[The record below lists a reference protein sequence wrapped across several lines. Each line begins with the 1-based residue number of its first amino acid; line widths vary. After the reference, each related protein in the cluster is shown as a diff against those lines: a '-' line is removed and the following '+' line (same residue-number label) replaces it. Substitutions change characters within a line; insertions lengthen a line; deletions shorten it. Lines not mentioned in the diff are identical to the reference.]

1 MKLAFCGAVKKW
13 SPCSASWKMA
23 LNFKNFSPNPALTM
37 HYNGNYWGKIWCCSH
52 KSNFTRILWC
62 KDCALI
68 WTLAIVWEKSSIQ
81 WLTSLSRGGQLQ
93 PKLCARYIDLWPR
106 FKKHQIIFYRIAR
119 IFGTIL
125 IRRPAFCGP
134 LDLHSV
140 DFIGLDI
147 ESNNYSLT
155 GSLVISNDEL
165 SQKIGPKL
173 LFLGFKLPKMETR
186 ILWAVYS
193 FHGQLGDEFWHSQN
207 LKILK

>member
-1 MKLAFCGAVKKW
+1 MPDTYTYDQG
-13 SPCSASWKMA
+13 SINIRS
-23 LNFKNFSPNPALTM
+23 FSIGLL
-37 HYNGNYWGKIWCCSH
+37 G
-52 KSNFTRILWC
+52 FFR
-62 KDCALI
+62 
-68 WTLAIVWEKSSIQ
+68 
-81 WLTSLSRGGQLQ
+81 
-93 PKLCARYIDLWPR
+93 
-106 FKKHQIIFYRIAR
+106 
-119 IFGTIL
+119 TIL
-125 IRRPAFCGP
+125 IWRPAFCGP

-193 FHGQLGDEFWHSQN
+193 FHGQLGDEF
-207 LKILK
+207 